1 MMMMLLPTQNRD
13 VVISSDNAAWDST
26 RRNLAAERVT
36 VITRSMQPNSKQ
48 LRWTSDASDSYTI
61 TEIEDNDDDKTGTS
75 IP

>member
-26 RRNLAAERVT
+26 RRNLVAERVT

-61 TEIEDNDDDKTGTS
+61 TEIEDGV
-75 IP
+75 